1 MRINNNYRPLVLFYL
16 MLAYIIAAYLWWMI
30 LLLNKNDESMELH
43 TANYFREYLATHD
56 ELSFEKFKHTD
67 EYLQVYGKHKKQE
80 WMIIGEGAVFLLL
93 IIILGWRVI
102 ISFKK
107 EIDLNRAQ
115 KNFLLSITHELKSP
129 LASIKL
135 SLQTIEAR
143 DNIEPVKKNKLIQN
157 ALFDLS
163 RLQSMVDNL
172 LLSARI
178 ESAAFQA
185 ELNPTN
191 LSHLIQI
198 ITEHIKRTSGKNRE
212 IVSEIENNLFIAGDE
227 PCLISIVVNLLENA
241 IKYSPA
247 SSPVMLTLKKNNNKV
262 ALTIADFGIGIKDQE
277 KQKVFDKFYRVGNEE
292 TRKTKGS
299 GLGLYIVKE
308 LIELHKGDIKIVNN
322 IPQGTRFEIQ
332 FPNLNE

>member
-1 MRINNNYRPLVLFYL
+1 

-30 LLLNKNDESMELH
+30 LLLNKNDESLSLH
-43 TANYFREYLATHD
+43 SANYFREYLQTH
-56 ELSFEKFKHTD
+56 EALSFEDFKQTD
-67 EYLQVYGKHKKQE
+67 EYKLVFDKHQKQE
-80 WMIIGEGAVFLLL
+80 WMILGEGIVFLSL

-135 SLQTIEAR
+135 SLQTLEVREQMEA
-143 DNIEPVKKNKLIQN
+143 DKKAKLIQN
-157 ALFDLS
+157 ALFDIN
-163 RLQSMVDNL
+163 RLQGMVDNL

-178 ESAAFQA
+178 ESAAFQT
-185 ELNPTN
+185 ELNTTN
-191 LSHLIQI
+191 LSQLTQNIADHF
-198 ITEHIKRTSGKNRE
+198 KRTSGKNRE
-212 IVSEIENNLFIAGDE
+212 LQCSIDNDVFILGDE
-227 PCLISIVVNLLENA
+227 PCLISIVSNQLENA
-241 IKYSPA
+241 LKYSA
-247 SSPVMLTLKKNNNKV
+247 ADTAIELILKKKGGFAELIV
-262 ALTIADFGIGIKDQE
+262 SDKGIGIKDNE

-308 LIELHKGDIKIVNN
+308 LVALHKGNIQISNN
-322 IPQGTRFEIQ
+322 TPQGTRFEIQ
-332 FPNLNE
+332 FPLIKT

>member
-1 MRINNNYRPLVLFYL
+1 
-16 MLAYIIAAYLWWMI
+16 MLAYIVAAYLWWMI
-30 LLLNKNDESMELH
+30 LLLSKNDDSLELH
-43 TANYFREYLATHD
+43 TANYYREYLATHE
-56 ELSFEKFKHTD
+56 ELSFENFKKTE
-67 EYLQVYGKHKKQE
+67 EYQQVLDKHKNQE
-80 WMIIGEGAVFLLL
+80 WMILGEGAVFLLL
-93 IIILGWRVI
+93 IVILGWRVI
-102 ISFKK
+102 ISFKR

-135 SLQTIEAR
+135 SLQTLEAR
-143 DNIEPVKKNKLIQN
+143 DNIEATKKNKLIQN
-157 ALFDLS
+157 ALFDLN

-178 ESAAFQA
+178 ESSAFEA

-191 LSHLIQI
+191 LSHLIKI
-198 ITEHIKRTSGKNRE
+198 ITEHIKRTSGKHRE
-212 IVSEIENNLFIAGDE
+212 IIADIEEDIFIAGDE

-241 IKYSPA
+241 LKYSPPDT
-247 SSPVMLTLKKNNNKV
+247 SVLLKLSKENSNV
-262 ALTIADFGIGIKDQE
+262 LLTIADYGTGIKDQE

-308 LIELHKGDIKIVNN
+308 LVELHKGEIKIKDNT
-322 IPQGTRFEIQ
+322 PKGTRFEIR
-332 FPNLNE
+332 FPHLNE